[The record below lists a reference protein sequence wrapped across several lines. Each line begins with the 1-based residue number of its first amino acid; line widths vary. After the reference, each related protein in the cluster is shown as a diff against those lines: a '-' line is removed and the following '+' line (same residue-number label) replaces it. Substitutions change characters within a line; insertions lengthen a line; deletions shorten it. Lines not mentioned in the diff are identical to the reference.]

1 MKKLH
6 LICNAHIDPVWQWTW
21 DEGISSA
28 IATFKSAADLADEF
42 DYIFCHNESFLYE
55 EIEKNAPE
63 LFARIQKL
71 VRQKRWHIMG
81 GWYLQP
87 DCLMTSGET
96 LVRNI
101 GRGRRY
107 FMEKFG
113 VKPVVA
119 ANFDSFGH
127 SIGLVQILAKSDF
140 IGYMTCRPNGIFQ
153 FDYPSRFFRWVGPDG
168 SQVVATYSGSY
179 NSALGKAKD
188 KILWEV
194 GGAGVGMLGSEKR
207 SNMAATEEV
216 DYVLWGVGNHGGG
229 PSRKDL
235 SDIAEIKLDGVSLRH
250 STPENLFAGG
260 VRVGG
265 EVKSSLVTCMPGCYS
280 SMARIKQGFRRAENQ
295 FYAAE
300 KMLTAACL
308 AGYGGDVSPMRQ
320 AEEMLLISSFHDILP
335 GTCVEEGEREALGML
350 SFCEKIARDCR
361 TSAFLYFTMGQP
373 PAGEGEFPIFVFNYM
388 PYEVRTVIE
397 TEFTLADQNWSE
409 DVFFAP
415 HVYTAAGEELS
426 CQQIKEDSTIA
437 LDWRKRIAFTAKLNP
452 LGITRFTVR
461 VTEEKKKLQE
471 RNKVASFKEIRS
483 VQSLLEDPVIPE
495 LYDDTSDPWGMSEEE
510 LKSLGK
516 HPVAFRAM
524 SGGES
529 RAFCA
534 VDQDLYPFREI
545 ESGPICR
552 IFESLHTAGKS
563 NMAVQYKVYKDLPF
577 MDLKV
582 TLEFMDKNKL
592 VRLKIPVPAE
602 FTDGKPVGDGPYVWE
617 QKPKG
622 ETVFQKWFGLQNSD
636 GRIFSVINDGIYAGK
651 AEKGFLFLTLIRG
664 AGYCMHPIPSR
675 ELYPQDRYLPRI
687 DCGRY
692 EYNLRLFVGN
702 VAQVCREAE
711 LFNQRPYALNVF
723 PAGGTLEA
731 AIKDIVL
738 EGDVILA
745 AAKPCE
751 EGYMFRIY
759 NPSDFEAAFQLK
771 VGNAVMQDTAKARE
785 IVTVIG
791 GREGLRSDHN
801 DLHSSRSK
809 NIM

>member
-1 MKKLH
+1 
-6 LICNAHIDPVWQWTW
+6 
-21 DEGISSA
+21 
-28 IATFKSAADLADEF
+28 
-42 DYIFCHNESFLYE
+42 
-55 EIEKNAPE
+55 
-63 LFARIQKL
+63 
-71 VRQKRWHIMG
+71 
-81 GWYLQP
+81 
-87 DCLMTSGET
+87 
-96 LVRNI
+96 
-101 GRGRRY
+101 
-107 FMEKFG
+107 
-113 VKPVVA
+113 
-119 ANFDSFGH
+119 
-127 SIGLVQILAKSDF
+127 
-140 IGYMTCRPNGIFQ
+140 
-153 FDYPSRFFRWVGPDG
+153 
-168 SQVVATYSGSY
+168 
-179 NSALGKAKD
+179 
-188 KILWEV
+188 
-194 GGAGVGMLGSEKR
+194 
-207 SNMAATEEV
+207 
-216 DYVLWGVGNHGGG
+216 
-229 PSRKDL
+229 
-235 SDIAEIKLDGVSLRH
+235 
-250 STPENLFAGG
+250 
-260 VRVGG
+260 
-265 EVKSSLVTCMPGCYS
+265 
-280 SMARIKQGFRRAENQ
+280 
-295 FYAAE
+295 
-300 KMLTAACL
+300 
-308 AGYGGDVSPMRQ
+308 
-320 AEEMLLISSFHDILP
+320 
-335 GTCVEEGEREALGML
+335 
-350 SFCEKIARDCR
+350 
-361 TSAFLYFTMGQP
+361 MGQP
-373 PAGEGEFPIFVFNYM
+373 SAEEGEFPIFVFNYM

-426 CQQIKEDSTIA
+426 CQQIKENSTIA
-437 LDWRKRIAFTAKLNP
+437 HDWRKRIVFTAKLNP

-471 RNKVASFKEIRS
+471 RNKFASFKEIRS

-516 HPVAFRAM
+516 HPVVFRAM

-545 ESGPICR
+545 ERGPICR

-563 NMAVQYKVYKDLPF
+563 NMAVQYKVYKDIPF

-592 VRLKIPVPAE
+592 VRLKTPVPAE

-651 AEKGFLFLTLIRG
+651 AEKGFLSLTLIRG
-664 AGYCMHPIPSR
+664 AGYCMHPIPGR

-702 VAQVCREAE
+702 AAQVCREAE

-723 PAGGTLEA
+723 PAGGTFEA
-731 AIKDIVL
+731 ATKNIVL
-738 EGDVILA
+738 EGDVILS

-791 GREGLRSDHN
+791 GSEGLRSDHN
-801 DLHSSRSK
+801 DLHDSRRK
-809 NIM
+809 KIV